1 MLKQLHMRTKIF
13 IGVIALLVVAACKK
27 MDDNYKQYIIP
38 GGIVYPGKPIQ
49 AKFHPGKY
57 RAMVSWKR
65 GTDPKI
71 TKARIYWNNFTDS
84 VEVQIAPKQDSVSH
98 IFTNLQENIYSY
110 TIRTMD
116 ENGNKSV
123 PVELTGSVFGDR
135 YQASLLNRAIAS
147 AIIGE
152 DDKLTIIW
160 GAADTTNGAR
170 TTEVRYTTVDGQTAT
185 ASFSAKKDTSYITGV
200 QGSNGF
206 EYRTVF
212 TPDTLAVDTF
222 YTAYQ
227 QMPGSFMQI
236 APTTW
241 TATADTYEL
250 TGQQPNGAPSKVLD
264 GDIGTYWHTNHS
276 KSPVTGYPHWL
287 AFNMNRRVKVD
298 RVVLASRSDYVR
310 EDFTDFIVQ
319 GSDDGTT
326 WQNYGNFT
334 LAEIAGPQTFTLT
347 GAPVMRYL
355 RIWQVRNA
363 TGSPHSHLAE
373 FAVYGSFVL

>member
-1 MLKQLHMRTKIF
+1 MVKQLNMRTIIF
-13 IGVIALLVVAACKK
+13 ISVIALMVVAACKK
-27 MDDNYKQYIIP
+27 MDDNYKEYIIP
-38 GGIVYPGKPIQ
+38 GGVVYPGKPLTP
-49 AKFHPGKY
+49 KFHPGKY

-84 VEVQIAPKQDSVSH
+84 VEVLIAPKQDSVSY
-98 IFTNLQENIYSY
+98 IFTNLQETIYSY
-110 TIRTMD
+110 TIRTID

-123 PVELTGSVFGDR
+123 PVELTGSVFGDT
-135 YQASLLNRAIAS
+135 YQTSLLNRAIAS
-147 AIIGE
+147 ATIGE
-152 DDKLTIIW
+152 DDKLTILW

-170 TTEVRYTTVDGQTAT
+170 TTEVRYTTVGGQTAI
-185 ASFSAKKDTSYITGV
+185 ASFSAKKDTSIITGV
-200 QGSNGF
+200 QGGAGF

-212 TPDTLAVDTF
+212 TPDTLAIDTF
-222 YTAYQ
+222 YTAWQ
-227 QMPGSFMQI
+227 QLPGSFMQI
-236 APTTW
+236 ARTTW

-250 TGQQPNGAPSKVLD
+250 NGQLPNGAPSKLLD
-264 GDIGTYWHTNHS
+264 ADNESYWHTNHS
-276 KSPVTGYPHWL
+276 KAPVTGYPHWL

-298 RVVLASRSDYVR
+298 RVVLTSRSSHFR

-326 WQNYGNFT
+326 WTNYGNFT
-334 LAEIAGPQTFTLT
+334 LAEITGPQSFTIV

-373 FAVYGSFVL
+373 FSVFGSYAP

>member
-1 MLKQLHMRTKIF
+1 MRITIC
-13 IGVIALLVVAACKK
+13 IAAMALIVVAGCKK
-27 MDDNYKQYIIP
+27 MDDNYKQYLVP
-38 GGIVYPGKPIQ
+38 GGIVYPGKPFK

-84 VEVQIAPKQDSVSH
+84 VEVQIAPKQDSISY
-98 IFTNLQENIYSY
+98 IFTNLQETIYSY
-110 TIRTMD
+110 TVRTMD
-116 ENGNKSV
+116 DNGNKSV

-135 YQASLLNRAIAS
+135 YQASLLNRAIS
-147 AIIGE
+147 NAIIGE
-152 DDKLTIIW
+152 DDRLTIIW
-160 GAADTTNGAR
+160 GGADTTNGAR
-170 TTEVRYTTVDGQTAT
+170 ATEVRYTTTGGQVATAT
-185 ASFSAKKDTSYITGV
+185 FSAKKDTSYIDGV
-200 QGSNGF
+200 LGSAGF

-212 TPDTLAVDTF
+212 TPDTLAIDTF

-227 QMPGSFMQI
+227 PLPGSFMQI
-236 APTTW
+236 ARKLW
-241 TATADTYEL
+241 TATADSYEL
-250 TGQQPNGAPSKVLD
+250 SGQLPNGAPSKVLD
-264 GDIGTYWHTNHS
+264 GDIGTYWHTNHT
-276 KSPVTGYPHWL
+276 KAPVAGYPHWL

-298 RVVLASRSDYVR
+298 RIALASRSEYFR

-334 LAEIAGPQTFTLT
+334 LGEMAGLQYYPIA
-347 GAPVMRYL
+347 GAPVMRYI

-363 TGSPHSHLAE
+363 TGTPHSHLTE
-373 FAVYGSFVL
+373 FAVYGSFAL